1 MAIVYFLSIYRNY
14 FRLNRL
20 RTFEGEI
27 MKFLLSVIALCLLM
41 IKAQQRILVLEKELI
56 HKKKSSKV
64 IGITRKSPNTNHKQ
78 LRNRRVF

>member
-1 MAIVYFLSIYRNY
+1 
-14 FRLNRL
+14 
-20 RTFEGEI
+20 

-64 IGITRKSPNTNHKQ
+64 IGITRKSPNTNLKQ
-78 LRNRRVF
+78 LRNCGVENNSELNFERKA

>member
-1 MAIVYFLSIYRNY
+1 
-14 FRLNRL
+14 
-20 RTFEGEI
+20 
-27 MKFLLSVIALCLLM
+27 MKFLLSVIALCTLM

-78 LRNRRVF
+78 LRNSGIGFLSELHFELCLPKTEEH

>member
-1 MAIVYFLSIYRNY
+1 
-14 FRLNRL
+14 
-20 RTFEGEI
+20 

-78 LRNRRVF
+78 LRNCGVEHNSELNLERKA

>member
-1 MAIVYFLSIYRNY
+1 
-14 FRLNRL
+14 
-20 RTFEGEI
+20 

-78 LRNRRVF
+78 LRNC

>member
-1 MAIVYFLSIYRNY
+1 
-14 FRLNRL
+14 
-20 RTFEGEI
+20 
-27 MKFLLSVIALCLLM
+27 M

-78 LRNRRVF
+78 LRNCGVENNSELNFERKA

>member
-1 MAIVYFLSIYRNY
+1 
-14 FRLNRL
+14 
-20 RTFEGEI
+20 

-78 LRNRRVF
+78 LRNGRVILKRYSLKTLSYNIIFF